1 MTREQR
7 QRLIQ
12 ADRIDCGDN
21 IIRLPKLPM
30 EPVAVDFSR
39 EHYTVKHDD
48 AGPVETDFA
57 PPTSLDDDKIPPLPL
72 WALVMYIASV
82 FVMSILI
89 SGAVIYT
96 ARQMAMLP

>member
-12 ADRIDCGDN
+12 AHRIDCGDN

-39 EHYTVKHDD
+39 PQVIVTHDA
-48 AGPVETDFA
+48 AGLVETDYA
-57 PPTSLDDDKIPPLPL
+57 KTCLDDDEIPPLPL
-72 WALVMYIASV
+72 WALVTFIASV
-82 FVMSILI
+82 FMGSILVA
-89 SGAVIYT
+89 GFVIYT